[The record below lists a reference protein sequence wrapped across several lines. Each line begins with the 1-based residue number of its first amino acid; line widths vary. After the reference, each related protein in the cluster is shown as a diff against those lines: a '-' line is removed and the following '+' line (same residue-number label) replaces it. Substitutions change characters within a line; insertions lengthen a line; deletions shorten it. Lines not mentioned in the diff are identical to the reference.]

1 MRLII
6 NEAAKLVSFYRAD
19 AALLARTYGTLVG
32 KVNGITGSE
41 KGPVPGFFVEASAA
55 NYEVKTATAPA
66 KAIGLIASYPYP
78 LADGDYPSR
87 SNSDYTFK
95 ESGVPQLTIVGRT
108 AASLEVQAYAVRN
121 DADGSDLSYSVGD
134 VLYISTVWG
143 CLTKDATSNGTA
155 VGVVTAA
162 LPEGGASLGVELF

>member
-19 AALLARTYGTLVG
+19 ATLLARTYGTLVG

-55 NYEVKTATAPA
+55 NFEVKTVAAPA
-66 KAIGLIASYPYP
+66 KAIGLIASYPYT

-95 ESGVPQLTIVGRT
+95 ESGVPQITIIGRSN
-108 AASLEVQAYAVRN
+108 ASLEVQAYAVRN
-121 DADGSDLSYSVGD
+121 DADGADLSYSVGD
-134 VLYISTVWG
+134 ALYISTAWG
-143 CLTKDATSNGTA
+143 CLTQDATGNGTS

-162 LPEGGASLGVELF
+162 LPEGGASLCVELF